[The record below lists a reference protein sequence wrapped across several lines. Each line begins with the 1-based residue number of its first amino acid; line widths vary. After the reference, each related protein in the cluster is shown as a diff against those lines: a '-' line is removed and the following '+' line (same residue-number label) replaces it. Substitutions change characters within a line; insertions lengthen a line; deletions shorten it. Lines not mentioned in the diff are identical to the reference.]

1 MQNLQITDDVASQLY
16 ELAEHEHISATE
28 LMERLVKTHKAEL
41 MKRNG
46 LKEFFKPYQ
55 KNMSEFKFNREEANE
70 R

>member
-28 LMERLVKTHKAEL
+28 LVEQLVKMHIEEL
-41 MKRNG
+41 MKRNK

>member
-28 LMERLVKTHKAEL
+28 LVELLVKMYKAEL
-41 MKRNG
+41 MKRNE
-46 LKEFFKPYQ
+46 LKEFFKPHQ